1 MSSGGGRTTFRRPS
15 YQRGVGAK
23 RVIPDVAF
31 PASGVYPIIVRG
43 RGLLAGGTSAAAPAW
58 AGVVARLVQH
68 EGGRVGFLNPQLYRI
83 GRAQLHGGP
92 AVFHDVVVGDNGTS
106 LAPGFSAR
114 PGYDFATGWG
124 SVDGAALLDVFPGR

>member
-1 MSSGGGRTTFRRPS
+1 MSSGGGRSTFRRPS

-23 RVIPDVAF
+23 RAIPDVAF

-43 RGLLAGGTSAAAPAW
+43 QGLLAGGTSAAAPAW

-68 EGGRVGFLNPQLYRI
+68 KGGRVGFLNPRLYQI
-83 GRAQLHGGP
+83 GRAQQRGGP
-92 AVFHDVVVGDNGTS
+92 VVFHDVVVGDNGTNV
-106 LAPGFSAR
+106 APGFSAR
-114 PGYDFATGWG
+114 PGYDLATGWG